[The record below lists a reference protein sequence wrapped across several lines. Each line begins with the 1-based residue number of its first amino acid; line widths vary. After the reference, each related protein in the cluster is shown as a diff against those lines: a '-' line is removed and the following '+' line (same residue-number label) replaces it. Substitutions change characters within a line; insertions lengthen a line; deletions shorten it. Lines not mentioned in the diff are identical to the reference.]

1 MKTETLGSTNA
12 QRTKGRKPV
21 VGITCV
27 VLLILAIGL
36 VFAAGPSLGGEID
49 VHLRYI
55 LPFVG
60 AALVLVAIIRRE
72 RAIWW
77 VLGFVFTAVYVG
89 LHCIAIP

>member
-1 MKTETLGSTNA
+1 MTASTSS
-12 QRTKGRKPV
+12 RIERRKPV
-21 VGITCV
+21 VGITCL
-27 VLLILAIGL
+27 VLFILAIGL
-36 VFAAGPSLGGEID
+36 PFALGPNLGGEID

-60 AALVLVAIIRRE
+60 AALVLVAIVRRE